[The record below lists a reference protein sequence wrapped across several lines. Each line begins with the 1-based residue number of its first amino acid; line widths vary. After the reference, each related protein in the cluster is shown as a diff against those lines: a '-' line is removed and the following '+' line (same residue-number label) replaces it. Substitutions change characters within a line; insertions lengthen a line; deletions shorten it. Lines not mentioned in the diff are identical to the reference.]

1 MSIQFYKKL
10 PNTLQSVK
18 LQNIFQR
25 SGRLTAWIQFLPP
38 RSPDLVSPPVFE
50 MNFHVINI
58 SFFAGSCH
66 RIYVLDL
73 GTSLCLCRT
82 SSTKSCPAV
91 SKQFTTLQQPTSTR
105 TRVLWN
111 NKHASKI
118 VGTFWFPLLRTS
130 SLSQRMPP
138 DLTLLYDCT
147 RVILTLTTW
156 FVQKYGCPL
165 TVHLRRRPSKAASDD
180 LAWCEVCWSTRLPL
194 TLFFK
199 CLVRRLSCVGI
210 AFPFLHD
217 EIDPSSVRPR

>member
-138 DLTLLYDCT
+138 DLTLWLHTGHIDLNHLICT
-147 RVILTLTTW
+147 EIWMSANCSSQKKTFKSGKWWPRMVRGLLEYTLAIDAVFQVFSSTFELCRY
-156 FVQKYGCPL
+156 FV
-165 TVHLRRRPSKAASDD
+165 SF
-180 LAWCEVCWSTRLPL
+180 LA
-194 TLFFK
+194 
-199 CLVRRLSCVGI
+199 
-210 AFPFLHD
+210 
-217 EIDPSSVRPR
+217 

>member
-138 DLTLLYDCT
+138 DLTLWLHTGHIDLNHLICT
-147 RVILTLTTW
+147 EIWMSANCSSQKNTFESGKWWPRMVRGLLEYTLAIDAVFQVFSSTFELCRY
-156 FVQKYGCPL
+156 FV
-165 TVHLRRRPSKAASDD
+165 SF
-180 LAWCEVCWSTRLPL
+180 LA
-194 TLFFK
+194 
-199 CLVRRLSCVGI
+199 
-210 AFPFLHD
+210 
-217 EIDPSSVRPR
+217 